1 MVHATP
7 SVRPEE
13 PLSLSK
19 WRLEGSLRMLR
30 DEASTGSASPQHERG
45 GKRFLDCR
53 SLLAALL
60 RFWLPA
66 FAAMTIVGIAPL
78 HAERIKDL
86 GAFQGLRANQ
96 LTGYGIVVGLA
107 GTGDDSLEY
116 TTQGMKGAASRFGLS
131 LPPGINPALKNA
143 AAVMITA
150 ELPAFAKPGQRLD
163 INVAA
168 MGKAKSLRGG
178 TLLMTP
184 LQGADGQIYAM
195 AQGNLAVGGLGVSA
209 ADGSNITINVPTA
222 GRIPGG
228 ASVERAVDAGFAT
241 APEMLF
247 NLAEADLTTVG
258 RVANAINTSLG
269 TGRARAI
276 DAVTV
281 SIQAPPG
288 AELRTALMG
297 QIEDLLVDPAEAPA
311 RVIVNARTGTVVI
324 NGAVRIAPAA
334 VTHGKLTVKVN
345 ENYRV
350 SQPEGFSQ
358 GQTAVV
364 PKSGIKVEE
373 EKRPMFR
380 FAPGASL
387 ADIVKAVN
395 AIGASPADLVA
406 ILEALKQAGA
416 MKAELVVL

>member
-1 MVHATP
+1 MSFAFSFSHDRRAAGAMQVPARLKAFGLRLLPTLAGMVLVAVAMLMTTP
-7 SVRPEE
+7 VS
-13 PLSLSK
+13 
-19 WRLEGSLRMLR
+19 
-30 DEASTGSASPQHERG
+30 
-45 GKRFLDCR
+45 
-53 SLLAALL
+53 
-60 RFWLPA
+60 
-66 FAAMTIVGIAPL
+66 
-78 HAERIKDL
+78 AERIKDL
-86 GAFQGLRANQ
+86 GHFQGLRANQ

-107 GTGDDSLEY
+107 GTGDDNLEY
-116 TTQGMKGAASRFGLS
+116 TTQGMHSVASRFGMQ
-131 LPPGINPALKNA
+131 LPAGVNPALKNA
-143 AAVMITA
+143 AAVIITA
-150 ELPAFAKPGQRLD
+150 ELPPFAKPGERLD
-163 INVAA
+163 ITVAA

-195 AQGNLAVGGLGVSA
+195 AQGNLAVGGLGVDA
-209 ADGSNITINVPTA
+209 ADGSKVTVNVPTA

-228 ASVERAVDAGFAT
+228 ATVERAVDAGFAT
-241 APEMLF
+241 APELRF

-258 RVANAINTSLG
+258 RVADAINHSLG
-269 TGRARAI
+269 VGRARAI

-281 SIQAPPG
+281 AISAPEG

-297 QIEDLLVDPAEAPA
+297 RIEDLLVDPADAPA
-311 RVIVNARTGTVVI
+311 KVIVNARTGTVVI

-334 VTHGKLTVKVN
+334 VSHGKLTVKVN
-345 ENYRV
+345 ENYKV
-350 SQPEGFSQ
+350 SQPEPFSQ

-364 PKSGIKVEE
+364 PKSRIDVDEE
-373 EKRPMFR
+373 RRPMFR

-406 ILEALKQAGA
+406 ILEALKEAGA